1 MSKYIGVSVP
11 RVDGVKKVTGA
22 AKYVGDMKWPRMLYA
37 KCVKSP
43 YAHAKILSIDV
54 SAAKALKGVH
64 DVITG
69 DYYTKRGGLYLEDK
83 NFLAVNTVKFC
94 GEPVVAVAAE
104 TPEIAEAA
112 CELVKVEYEPLPVIN
127 NPMEGMAKDA
137 ILIHPEL
144 HTYKVVPIFHPQAHT
159 NISHHHIIRKGDAD
173 AAFKYAEE
181 HPDEY
186 YITEHEY
193 HVPHV
198 QHTPIENHI
207 AVAQYEPDGKCTVWA
222 SCQSPY
228 AVRQALSASFDIP
241 LNKMRIISP
250 YVGGGFGAKAG
261 TTIEGIIIPLAMHSK
276 GRPVMMEYTRE
287 EEFVNSYVRQ
297 GLYTKIKTAV
307 RKSDG
312 KFLAVQ
318 NDFYWDGG
326 AYTEYGVNIV
336 KASGF
341 ASTGPYEFDNVKT
354 DAYCVYTN
362 NPVGG
367 PYRGF
372 GMCEIHFGI
381 EQNIDEVAKEIGMD
395 PIEIRR
401 VNGLAPGKSTGTG
414 EIMKSCGFLEALDQV
429 AEAIQYDKPCDPP
442 SGPHKVRGKGIAG
455 GWKSPSQPTNAGS
468 AAIIRMNEDGTFFL
482 MTSGHDI
489 GQGSDTALTQIAAE
503 VLCCDPSKFT
513 IRTGDTDHTPYEWQ
527 TVASRITY
535 CAGNAIKLAAE
546 DLKEK
551 LLDLAQIKLG
561 YIKRELYLEDGWI
574 INRNHPESRMPMS
587 DLALGLAFEDGSGYG
602 GPAIGVGTFTLPNNI
617 NYDPATGYSP
627 KPAAFWTTAVAGAEV
642 EVDTETGIIEVKKMV
657 ESCDP
662 GHIVNPEL
670 YKAQVEGGMMQA
682 LGTVLFEELKL
693 KDGKVL
699 NKSFVDYK
707 IPTIDN
713 APETFI
719 AMGVEHPEETGPY
732 GARGIGEP
740 AMVPG
745 APAIANA
752 IYNATG
758 CRFTEMPITPERML
772 NRRSSQIR
780 WHLRKMTVKRKSGM
794 ILFCLMYPMFR
805 LIKAFL

>member
-43 YAHAKILSIDV
+43 YAHAKIVSIDI

-94 GEPVVAVAAE
+94 GEPVVAIAAE

-137 ILIHPEL
+137 VLIHPEL

-228 AVRQALSASFDIP
+228 AVRQALSATFDIP

-318 NDFYWDGG
+318 NNFYWDGG

-772 NRRSSQIR
+772 
-780 WHLRKMTVKRKSGM
+780 
-794 ILFCLMYPMFR
+794 
-805 LIKAFL
+805 KALQEKAAAEKK

>member
-627 KPAAFWTTAVAGAEV
+627 KPAAYWTTAAAGAEV

-772 NRRSSQIR
+772 
-780 WHLRKMTVKRKSGM
+780 
-794 ILFCLMYPMFR
+794 
-805 LIKAFL
+805 KALQEKAAAEKK

>member
-1 MSKYIGVSVP
+1 MSKYIGVNVP

-43 YAHAKILSIDV
+43 YAHAKIVSIDV

-137 ILIHPEL
+137 VLIHPEL

-228 AVRQALSASFDIP
+228 AVRQALSATFDIP

-261 TTIEGIIIPLAMHSK
+261 TTIEGIIIPLAMHCK

-429 AEAIQYDKPCDPP
+429 AEAIEYDKPCDAP

-627 KPAAFWTTAVAGAEV
+627 KPAAFWTTAAAGAEV
-642 EVDTETGIIEVKKMV
+642 EIDTETGVIEVKKMV

-682 LGTVLFEELKL
+682 LGTVLYEELKL

-772 NRRSSQIR
+772 
-780 WHLRKMTVKRKSGM
+780 
-794 ILFCLMYPMFR
+794 
-805 LIKAFL
+805 KALQEKAAAEKK

>member
-43 YAHAKILSIDV
+43 YAHAKIVSIDI

-83 NFLAVNTVKFC
+83 NFLAVNTVKFY
-94 GEPVVAVAAE
+94 GEPVVAIAAE

-137 ILIHPEL
+137 VLIHPEL

-228 AVRQALSASFDIP
+228 AVRQALSATFDIP

-318 NDFYWDGG
+318 NNFYWDGG

-642 EVDTETGIIEVKKMV
+642 EVDTETGIIEATKMV

-682 LGTVLFEELKL
+682 LGTVLYEELKL

-772 NRRSSQIR
+772 
-780 WHLRKMTVKRKSGM
+780 
-794 ILFCLMYPMFR
+794 
-805 LIKAFL
+805 KALQEKAAAEKK

>member
-137 ILIHPEL
+137 VLIHPEL

-228 AVRQALSASFDIP
+228 AVRQALSATFDIP

-297 GLYTKIKTAV
+297 GVYTKIKTAV

-772 NRRSSQIR
+772 
-780 WHLRKMTVKRKSGM
+780 
-794 ILFCLMYPMFR
+794 
-805 LIKAFL
+805 KALQEKAAAEKK

>member
-1 MSKYIGVSVP
+1 MSKYVGVSVP

-43 YAHAKILSIDV
+43 YAHAKIVSIDV

-83 NFLAVNTVKFC
+83 NFLAVNTVKFY

-104 TPEIAEAA
+104 TPEIAEEA

-198 QHTPIENHI
+198 QHTPIENHV

-228 AVRQALSASFDIP
+228 AVRQALSATFDIP

-261 TTIEGIIIPLAMHSK
+261 TTIEGIIIPLAMHCK

-287 EEFVNSYVRQ
+287 EEFVNSYLRQ
-297 GLYTKIKTAV
+297 GVYTKIKTAV

-318 NDFYWDGG
+318 NNFYWDGG

-401 VNGLAPGKSTGTG
+401 VNGLAPGKTTGTG
-414 EIMKSCGFLEALDQV
+414 EVMKSCGFLEALDQV
-429 AEAIQYDKPCDPP
+429 AEAIEYDKPCDKP
-442 SGPHKVRGKGIAG
+442 SAPNKVRGKGIAG

-489 GQGSDTALTQIAAE
+489 GQGSDTALIQIAAE

-535 CAGNAIKLAAE
+535 CAGNATKLAAE

-627 KPAAFWTTAVAGAEV
+627 KPAAFWTTAAAGAEV
-642 EVDTETGIIEVKKMV
+642 EIDTETGVIEVKKMV

-713 APETFI
+713 TPETFI

-758 CRFTEMPITPERML
+758 CRFTEMPITPEKML
-772 NRRSSQIR
+772 
-780 WHLRKMTVKRKSGM
+780 
-794 ILFCLMYPMFR
+794 
-805 LIKAFL
+805 KALQEKAAAEKK

>member
-43 YAHAKILSIDV
+43 YAHAKIVSIDV

-137 ILIHPEL
+137 VLIHPEL
-144 HTYKVVPIFHPQAHT
+144 HIYKVVPIFHPQAHT

-228 AVRQALSASFDIP
+228 AVRQALSATFDIP

-261 TTIEGIIIPLAMHSK
+261 TTIEGIIIPLAMHCK

-429 AEAIQYDKPCDPP
+429 AEAIEYDKPCDAP
-442 SGPHKVRGKGIAG
+442 SGPHKIRGKGIAG

-627 KPAAFWTTAVAGAEV
+627 KPAAFWTTAAAGAEV
-642 EVDTETGIIEVKKMV
+642 EIDTETGVIEVKKMV

-682 LGTVLFEELKL
+682 LGTVLYEELKL

-713 APETFI
+713 TPETFI

-772 NRRSSQIR
+772 
-780 WHLRKMTVKRKSGM
+780 
-794 ILFCLMYPMFR
+794 
-805 LIKAFL
+805 KALQEKAAAEKK

>member
-43 YAHAKILSIDV
+43 YAHAKIVSIDI

-83 NFLAVNTVKFC
+83 NFLAVNTVKFY
-94 GEPVVAVAAE
+94 GEPVVAIAAE

-137 ILIHPEL
+137 VLIHPEL

-228 AVRQALSASFDIP
+228 AVRQALSATFDIP

-318 NDFYWDGG
+318 NNFYWDGG

-682 LGTVLFEELKL
+682 LGTVLFEDLKL

-699 NKSFVDYK
+699 NNSFVDYK

-772 NRRSSQIR
+772 
-780 WHLRKMTVKRKSGM
+780 
-794 ILFCLMYPMFR
+794 
-805 LIKAFL
+805 KALQEKAAAEKK

>member
-670 YKAQVEGGMMQA
+670 YKAQVEGGMLQA

-772 NRRSSQIR
+772 
-780 WHLRKMTVKRKSGM
+780 
-794 ILFCLMYPMFR
+794 
-805 LIKAFL
+805 KALQEKAAAEKK

>member
-137 ILIHPEL
+137 VLIHPEL

-228 AVRQALSASFDIP
+228 AVRQALSATFDIP

-261 TTIEGIIIPLAMHSK
+261 TTIEGIIIPLAMHCK

-627 KPAAFWTTAVAGAEV
+627 KPAAFWTTAAAGAEV
-642 EVDTETGIIEVKKMV
+642 EIDTETGVIEVKKMV

-682 LGTVLFEELKL
+682 LGTVLYEELKL

-713 APETFI
+713 TPETFI

-772 NRRSSQIR
+772 
-780 WHLRKMTVKRKSGM
+780 
-794 ILFCLMYPMFR
+794 
-805 LIKAFL
+805 KALQEKAAAEKK

>member
-43 YAHAKILSIDV
+43 YAHAKIVSIDI

-83 NFLAVNTVKFC
+83 NFLAVNTVKFY
-94 GEPVVAVAAE
+94 GEPVVAIAAE

-137 ILIHPEL
+137 VLIHPEL

-228 AVRQALSASFDIP
+228 AVRQALSATFDIP

-318 NDFYWDGG
+318 NNFYWDGG

-682 LGTVLFEELKL
+682 LGTVLYEELKL

-772 NRRSSQIR
+772 
-780 WHLRKMTVKRKSGM
+780 
-794 ILFCLMYPMFR
+794 
-805 LIKAFL
+805 KALQEKAAAEKK

>member
-137 ILIHPEL
+137 VLIHPEL

-228 AVRQALSASFDIP
+228 AVRQALSATFDIP

-318 NDFYWDGG
+318 NNFYWDGG

-381 EQNIDEVAKEIGMD
+381 EQNTDEVAKEIGMD

-489 GQGSDTALTQIAAE
+489 SQGSDTALTQIAAE

-772 NRRSSQIR
+772 
-780 WHLRKMTVKRKSGM
+780 
-794 ILFCLMYPMFR
+794 
-805 LIKAFL
+805 KALQEKAAAEKK

>member
-297 GLYTKIKTAV
+297 GVYTKIKTAV

-318 NDFYWDGG
+318 NNFYWDGG

-429 AEAIQYDKPCDPP
+429 AEAIEYDKPCDAP

-772 NRRSSQIR
+772 
-780 WHLRKMTVKRKSGM
+780 
-794 ILFCLMYPMFR
+794 
-805 LIKAFL
+805 KALQEKAAAEKK

>member
-43 YAHAKILSIDV
+43 YAHAKIVSIDI

-83 NFLAVNTVKFC
+83 NFLAVNTVKFY
-94 GEPVVAVAAE
+94 GEPVVAIAAE

-112 CELVKVEYEPLPVIN
+112 CDLVKVEYEPLPVIN

-137 ILIHPEL
+137 VLIHPEL

-228 AVRQALSASFDIP
+228 AVRQALSATFDIP

-318 NDFYWDGG
+318 NNFYWDGG

-642 EVDTETGIIEVKKMV
+642 EVDTETGVIEVKKMV

-772 NRRSSQIR
+772 
-780 WHLRKMTVKRKSGM
+780 
-794 ILFCLMYPMFR
+794 
-805 LIKAFL
+805 KALQEKAAAEKK

>member
-1 MSKYIGVSVP
+1 MSKYVGVSVP

-43 YAHAKILSIDV
+43 YAHAKIVSIDV

-83 NFLAVNTVKFC
+83 NFLAVNTVKFY
-94 GEPVVAVAAE
+94 GEPVVAIAAE
-104 TPEIAEAA
+104 TPEIAEEA

-198 QHTPIENHI
+198 QHTPIENHV

-228 AVRQALSASFDIP
+228 AVRQALSATFDIP

-261 TTIEGIIIPLAMHSK
+261 TTIEGIIIPLAMHCK

-287 EEFVNSYVRQ
+287 EEFVNSYLRQ
-297 GLYTKIKTAV
+297 GVYTKIKTAV

-318 NDFYWDGG
+318 NNFYWDGG

-381 EQNIDEVAKEIGMD
+381 EQNIDEVAKESGMD

-429 AEAIQYDKPCDPP
+429 AEAIEYDKPCEKP
-442 SGPHKVRGKGIAG
+442 SAPNKVRGKGIAG

-489 GQGSDTALTQIAAE
+489 GQGSDTALIQIAAE

-535 CAGNAIKLAAE
+535 CAGNATKLAAE

-627 KPAAFWTTAVAGAEV
+627 KPAAFWTTAAAGAEV
-642 EVDTETGIIEVKKMV
+642 EIDTETGVIEVKKMV

-682 LGTVLFEELKL
+682 LGTVLYEELKL

-713 APETFI
+713 TPETFI

-758 CRFTEMPITPERML
+758 CRFTEMPITPEKML
-772 NRRSSQIR
+772 
-780 WHLRKMTVKRKSGM
+780 
-794 ILFCLMYPMFR
+794 
-805 LIKAFL
+805 KALQEKAAAEKK

>member
-1 MSKYIGVSVP
+1 MSKYVGVSVP

-43 YAHAKILSIDV
+43 YAHAKIVSIDV

-83 NFLAVNTVKFC
+83 NFLAVNTVKFY

-104 TPEIAEAA
+104 TPEIAEEA
-112 CELVKVEYEPLPVIN
+112 CDLVKVEYEPLPVIN

-198 QHTPIENHI
+198 QHTPIENHV

-228 AVRQALSASFDIP
+228 AVRQALSATFDIP

-261 TTIEGIIIPLAMHSK
+261 TTIEGIIIPLAMHCK

-287 EEFVNSYVRQ
+287 EEFVNSYLRQ
-297 GLYTKIKTAV
+297 GVYTKIKTAV

-318 NDFYWDGG
+318 NNFYWDGG

-429 AEAIQYDKPCDPP
+429 AAAIEYDKPCDKP
-442 SGPHKVRGKGIAG
+442 SAPNKVRGKGIAG

-489 GQGSDTALTQIAAE
+489 GQGSDTALIQIAAE

-535 CAGNAIKLAAE
+535 CAGNATKLAAE

-627 KPAAFWTTAVAGAEV
+627 KPAAFWTTAAAGAEV
-642 EVDTETGIIEVKKMV
+642 EIDTETGVIEVKKMV

-713 APETFI
+713 TPETFI

-758 CRFTEMPITPERML
+758 CRFTEMPITPEKML
-772 NRRSSQIR
+772 
-780 WHLRKMTVKRKSGM
+780 
-794 ILFCLMYPMFR
+794 
-805 LIKAFL
+805 KALQEKADAEKK

>member
-43 YAHAKILSIDV
+43 YAHAKILSIDI

-83 NFLAVNTVKFC
+83 NFLAVNTVKFY
-94 GEPVVAVAAE
+94 GEPVVAIAAE

-112 CELVKVEYEPLPVIN
+112 CDLVKVEYEPLPVIN

-137 ILIHPEL
+137 VLIHPEL

-228 AVRQALSASFDIP
+228 AVRQALSATFDIP

-318 NDFYWDGG
+318 NNFYWDGG

-682 LGTVLFEELKL
+682 LGTVLYEELKL

-713 APETFI
+713 TPETFI

-772 NRRSSQIR
+772 
-780 WHLRKMTVKRKSGM
+780 
-794 ILFCLMYPMFR
+794 
-805 LIKAFL
+805 KALQEKAAAEKK

>member
-43 YAHAKILSIDV
+43 YAHAKIVSIDI

-112 CELVKVEYEPLPVIN
+112 CDLVKVEYEPLPVIN

-137 ILIHPEL
+137 VLIHPEL

-228 AVRQALSASFDIP
+228 AVRQALSATFDIP

-318 NDFYWDGG
+318 NNFYWDGG

-772 NRRSSQIR
+772 
-780 WHLRKMTVKRKSGM
+780 
-794 ILFCLMYPMFR
+794 
-805 LIKAFL
+805 KALQEKAAAEKK

>member
-83 NFLAVNTVKFC
+83 NFLAVNNVKFC

-137 ILIHPEL
+137 VLIHPEL

-228 AVRQALSASFDIP
+228 AVRQALSATFDIP

-318 NDFYWDGG
+318 NNFYWDGG

-772 NRRSSQIR
+772 
-780 WHLRKMTVKRKSGM
+780 
-794 ILFCLMYPMFR
+794 
-805 LIKAFL
+805 KALQEKAAAEKK

>member
-713 APETFI
+713 APETFT

-772 NRRSSQIR
+772 
-780 WHLRKMTVKRKSGM
+780 
-794 ILFCLMYPMFR
+794 
-805 LIKAFL
+805 KALQEKAAAEKK

>member
-1 MSKYIGVSVP
+1 MSKYVGVSVP

-43 YAHAKILSIDV
+43 YAHAKIVSIDV

-83 NFLAVNTVKFC
+83 NFLAVNTVKFY
-94 GEPVVAVAAE
+94 GEPVVAIAAE
-104 TPEIAEAA
+104 TPEIAEEA
-112 CELVKVEYEPLPVIN
+112 CDLVKVEYEPLPVIN

-137 ILIHPEL
+137 VLIHPEL

-198 QHTPIENHI
+198 QHTPIENHV

-228 AVRQALSASFDIP
+228 AVRQALSATFDIP

-261 TTIEGIIIPLAMHSK
+261 TTIEGIIIPLAMHCK

-287 EEFVNSYVRQ
+287 EEFVNSYLRQ
-297 GLYTKIKTAV
+297 GVYTKIKTAV

-318 NDFYWDGG
+318 NNFYWDGG

-401 VNGLAPGKSTGTG
+401 VNGLAPGKTTGTG
-414 EIMKSCGFLEALDQV
+414 EVMKSCGFLEALDQV
-429 AEAIQYDKPCDPP
+429 AEAIEYDKPCDKP
-442 SGPHKVRGKGIAG
+442 SAPNKVRGKGIAG

-489 GQGSDTALTQIAAE
+489 GQGSDTALIQIAAE

-535 CAGNAIKLAAE
+535 CAGNATKLAAE

-627 KPAAFWTTAVAGAEV
+627 KPAAFWTTAAAGAEV
-642 EVDTETGIIEVKKMV
+642 EIDTETGVIEVKKMV

-713 APETFI
+713 TPETFI

-758 CRFTEMPITPERML
+758 CRFTEMPITPEKML
-772 NRRSSQIR
+772 
-780 WHLRKMTVKRKSGM
+780 
-794 ILFCLMYPMFR
+794 
-805 LIKAFL
+805 KALQEKAAAEKK

>member
-1 MSKYIGVSVP
+1 MSKYVGVSVP

-43 YAHAKILSIDV
+43 YAHAKIVSIDV

-83 NFLAVNTVKFC
+83 NFLAVNTVKFY

-104 TPEIAEAA
+104 TPEIAEEA
-112 CELVKVEYEPLPVIN
+112 CDLVKVEYEPLPVIN

-198 QHTPIENHI
+198 QHTPIENHV

-228 AVRQALSASFDIP
+228 AVRQALSATFDIP

-261 TTIEGIIIPLAMHSK
+261 TTIEGIIIPLAMHCK

-287 EEFVNSYVRQ
+287 EEFVNSYLRQ
-297 GLYTKIKTAV
+297 GVYTKIKTAV

-318 NDFYWDGG
+318 NNFYWDGG

-429 AEAIQYDKPCDPP
+429 AEAIEYDKPCEKP
-442 SGPHKVRGKGIAG
+442 SAPNKVRGKGIAG

-489 GQGSDTALTQIAAE
+489 GQGSDTALIQIAAE

-535 CAGNAIKLAAE
+535 CAGNATKLAAE

-627 KPAAFWTTAVAGAEV
+627 KPAAFWTTAAAGAEV
-642 EVDTETGIIEVKKMV
+642 EIDTETGVIEVKKMV

-682 LGTVLFEELKL
+682 LGTVLYEELKL

-772 NRRSSQIR
+772 
-780 WHLRKMTVKRKSGM
+780 
-794 ILFCLMYPMFR
+794 
-805 LIKAFL
+805 KALQEKAAAEKK

>member
-112 CELVKVEYEPLPVIN
+112 CDLVKVEYEPLPVIN

-228 AVRQALSASFDIP
+228 AVRQALSATFDIP

-772 NRRSSQIR
+772 
-780 WHLRKMTVKRKSGM
+780 
-794 ILFCLMYPMFR
+794 
-805 LIKAFL
+805 KALQEKAAAEKK

>member
-43 YAHAKILSIDV
+43 YAHAKIVSIDI

-137 ILIHPEL
+137 VLIHPEL

-228 AVRQALSASFDIP
+228 AVRQALSATFDIP

-318 NDFYWDGG
+318 NNFYWDGG

-627 KPAAFWTTAVAGAEV
+627 KPAAFWTTALAGAEV

-772 NRRSSQIR
+772 
-780 WHLRKMTVKRKSGM
+780 
-794 ILFCLMYPMFR
+794 
-805 LIKAFL
+805 KALQEKAAAEKK

>member
-707 IPTIDN
+707 VPTIDN

-772 NRRSSQIR
+772 
-780 WHLRKMTVKRKSGM
+780 
-794 ILFCLMYPMFR
+794 
-805 LIKAFL
+805 KALQEKAAAEKK

>member
-43 YAHAKILSIDV
+43 YAHAKIVSIDV

-137 ILIHPEL
+137 VLIHPEL

-159 NISHHHIIRKGDAD
+159 NISHHHVIRKGDAD

-228 AVRQALSASFDIP
+228 AVRQALSATFDIP

-261 TTIEGIIIPLAMHSK
+261 TTIEGIIIPLAMHCK

-429 AEAIQYDKPCDPP
+429 AEAIEYDKPCDAP

-627 KPAAFWTTAVAGAEV
+627 KPAAFWTTAAAGAEV
-642 EVDTETGIIEVKKMV
+642 EIDTETGVIEVKKMV

-682 LGTVLFEELKL
+682 LGTVLYEELKL

-772 NRRSSQIR
+772 
-780 WHLRKMTVKRKSGM
+780 
-794 ILFCLMYPMFR
+794 
-805 LIKAFL
+805 KALQEKAAAEKK

>member
-83 NFLAVNTVKFC
+83 NFLAVNTVKFY
-94 GEPVVAVAAE
+94 GEPVVAIAAE

-112 CELVKVEYEPLPVIN
+112 CDLVKVEYEPLPVIN

-228 AVRQALSASFDIP
+228 AVRQALSATFDIP

-297 GLYTKIKTAV
+297 GVYTKIKTAV

-318 NDFYWDGG
+318 NNFYWDGG

-772 NRRSSQIR
+772 
-780 WHLRKMTVKRKSGM
+780 
-794 ILFCLMYPMFR
+794 
-805 LIKAFL
+805 KALQEKAAVEKK

>member
-43 YAHAKILSIDV
+43 YAHAKIVSIDI

-137 ILIHPEL
+137 VLIHPEL

-228 AVRQALSASFDIP
+228 AVRQALSATFDIP

-318 NDFYWDGG
+318 NNFYWDGG

-627 KPAAFWTTAVAGAEV
+627 KPAAFWTTAVAAAEV

-772 NRRSSQIR
+772 
-780 WHLRKMTVKRKSGM
+780 
-794 ILFCLMYPMFR
+794 
-805 LIKAFL
+805 KALQEKAAAEKK

>member
-127 NPMEGMAKDA
+127 NPMEGLAKDA

-772 NRRSSQIR
+772 
-780 WHLRKMTVKRKSGM
+780 
-794 ILFCLMYPMFR
+794 
-805 LIKAFL
+805 KALQEKAAAEKK

>member
-137 ILIHPEL
+137 ILTHPEL

-429 AEAIQYDKPCDPP
+429 AEAIEYDKPCDAP

-772 NRRSSQIR
+772 
-780 WHLRKMTVKRKSGM
+780 
-794 ILFCLMYPMFR
+794 
-805 LIKAFL
+805 KALQEKAAAEKK

>member
-1 MSKYIGVSVP
+1 MSKYVGVSVP

-43 YAHAKILSIDV
+43 YAHAKIVSIDV

-83 NFLAVNTVKFC
+83 NFLAVNTVKFY

-104 TPEIAEAA
+104 TPEIAEEA
-112 CELVKVEYEPLPVIN
+112 CDLVKVEYEPLPVIN

-144 HTYKVVPIFHPQAHT
+144 HTYKVVPIFHPQEHT

-198 QHTPIENHI
+198 QHTPIENHV

-228 AVRQALSASFDIP
+228 AVRQALSATFDIP

-261 TTIEGIIIPLAMHSK
+261 TTIEGIIIPLAMHCK

-287 EEFVNSYVRQ
+287 EEFVNSYLRQ
-297 GLYTKIKTAV
+297 GVYTKIKTAV

-318 NDFYWDGG
+318 NNFYWDGG

-429 AEAIQYDKPCDPP
+429 AAAIEYDKPCDKP
-442 SGPHKVRGKGIAG
+442 SAPNKVRGKGIAG

-489 GQGSDTALTQIAAE
+489 GQGSDTALIQIAAE

-535 CAGNAIKLAAE
+535 CAGNATKLAAE

-627 KPAAFWTTAVAGAEV
+627 KPAAFWTTAAAGAEV
-642 EVDTETGIIEVKKMV
+642 EIDTETGVIEVKKMV

-713 APETFI
+713 TPETFI

-758 CRFTEMPITPERML
+758 CRFTEMPITPEKML
-772 NRRSSQIR
+772 
-780 WHLRKMTVKRKSGM
+780 
-794 ILFCLMYPMFR
+794 
-805 LIKAFL
+805 KALQEKAAAEKK

>member
-740 AMVPG
+740 AMGPG

-772 NRRSSQIR
+772 
-780 WHLRKMTVKRKSGM
+780 
-794 ILFCLMYPMFR
+794 
-805 LIKAFL
+805 KALQEKAAAEKK

>member
-137 ILIHPEL
+137 VLIHPEL

-228 AVRQALSASFDIP
+228 AVRQALSATFDIP

-261 TTIEGIIIPLAMHSK
+261 TTIEGIIIPLAMHCK

-772 NRRSSQIR
+772 
-780 WHLRKMTVKRKSGM
+780 
-794 ILFCLMYPMFR
+794 
-805 LIKAFL
+805 KALQEKAAAEKK

>member
-43 YAHAKILSIDV
+43 YAHAKIVSIDI

-94 GEPVVAVAAE
+94 GEPVVAIAAE

-112 CELVKVEYEPLPVIN
+112 CDLVKVEYEPLPVIN

-137 ILIHPEL
+137 VLIHPEL

-228 AVRQALSASFDIP
+228 AVRQALSATFDIP

-318 NDFYWDGG
+318 NNFYWDGG

-682 LGTVLFEELKL
+682 LGTVLYEELKL

-772 NRRSSQIR
+772 
-780 WHLRKMTVKRKSGM
+780 
-794 ILFCLMYPMFR
+794 
-805 LIKAFL
+805 KALQEKAAAEKK

>member
-43 YAHAKILSIDV
+43 YAHAKIVSIDT

-83 NFLAVNTVKFC
+83 NFLAVNTVKFY
-94 GEPVVAVAAE
+94 GEPVVAIAAE

-112 CELVKVEYEPLPVIN
+112 CDLVKVEYEPLPVIN

-137 ILIHPEL
+137 VLIHPEL

-228 AVRQALSASFDIP
+228 AVRQALSATFDIP

-318 NDFYWDGG
+318 NNFYWDGG

-772 NRRSSQIR
+772 
-780 WHLRKMTVKRKSGM
+780 
-794 ILFCLMYPMFR
+794 
-805 LIKAFL
+805 KALQEKAAAEKK

>member
-83 NFLAVNTVKFC
+83 NFLAVNTVKFY
-94 GEPVVAVAAE
+94 GEPVVAIAAE

-772 NRRSSQIR
+772 
-780 WHLRKMTVKRKSGM
+780 
-794 ILFCLMYPMFR
+794 
-805 LIKAFL
+805 KALQEKAAAEKK

>member
-574 INRNHPESRMPMS
+574 INRNHPESRKPMS

-772 NRRSSQIR
+772 
-780 WHLRKMTVKRKSGM
+780 
-794 ILFCLMYPMFR
+794 
-805 LIKAFL
+805 KALQEKAAAEKK

>member
-1 MSKYIGVSVP
+1 MSKYVGVSVP

-43 YAHAKILSIDV
+43 YAHAKIVSIDV

-83 NFLAVNTVKFC
+83 NFLAVNTVKFY

-104 TPEIAEAA
+104 TPEIAEEA
-112 CELVKVEYEPLPVIN
+112 CDLVKVEYEPLPVIN

-198 QHTPIENHI
+198 QHTPIENHV

-228 AVRQALSASFDIP
+228 AVRQALSATFDIP

-261 TTIEGIIIPLAMHSK
+261 TTIEGIIIPLAMHCK

-287 EEFVNSYVRQ
+287 EEFVNSYLRQ
-297 GLYTKIKTAV
+297 GVYTKIKTAV

-318 NDFYWDGG
+318 NNFYWDGG

-414 EIMKSCGFLEALDQV
+414 EIMKSCDFLEALDQV
-429 AEAIQYDKPCDPP
+429 AEAIEYDKPCEKP
-442 SGPHKVRGKGIAG
+442 SAPNKVRGKGIAG

-489 GQGSDTALTQIAAE
+489 GQGSDTALIQIAAE

-535 CAGNAIKLAAE
+535 CAGNATKLAAE

-627 KPAAFWTTAVAGAEV
+627 KPAAFWTTAAAGAEV
-642 EVDTETGIIEVKKMV
+642 EIDTETGVIEVKKMV

-713 APETFI
+713 TPETFI

-758 CRFTEMPITPERML
+758 CRFTEMPITPEKML
-772 NRRSSQIR
+772 
-780 WHLRKMTVKRKSGM
+780 
-794 ILFCLMYPMFR
+794 
-805 LIKAFL
+805 KALQEKAAAEKK